1 MISLITSST
10 TDPRYVVYTIF
21 SFLCSACVFVQH
33 FQPIGNVCGAVSYT
47 RTDSCTSPFFDRVLA
62 LVENLGQ
69 TISQEYS
76 TLMTT
81 IFQIYFRLY

>member
-1 MISLITSST
+1 
-10 TDPRYVVYTIF
+10 
-21 SFLCSACVFVQH
+21 
-33 FQPIGNVCGAVSYT
+33 VSYT

-69 TISQEYS
+69 AISQEYS

-81 IFQIYFRLY
+81 IVQVYFRLY